1 MGEGGRLEK
10 PSTFKY
16 FTASK
21 RHSPKREGWLCAP
34 VAQLVE
40 QKTLNLRVGG
50 SIPSR
55 RSFVLSDLG
64 LLPSI
69 LLVASFDGA
78 RNSHL
83 SHAPP
88 TLRVAGPSVGR
99 GEPCLVGSRAPALN
113 PPRR

>member
-55 RSFVLSDLG
+55 RKFNRERLRRSRVKF
-64 LLPSI
+64 
-69 LLVASFDGA
+69 AS
-78 RNSHL
+78 S
-83 SHAPP
+83 
-88 TLRVAGPSVGR
+88 
-99 GEPCLVGSRAPALN
+99 
-113 PPRR
+113 